1 MLTLLATFTLIV
13 GLFLTFFPPGGQVKF
28 SNFYCRTLYLISTQY
43 FFYLSLM
50 NQILPWQ
57 LLESG
62 PSGTYLN
69 RSNLRLHPGC
79 TALIKPACRCWKGSK
94 FWWCHQASICSSF
107 LHYWWFYSSV
117 KKQLRTQ
124 QSSQRAGHLTTL
136 LSLLLSPA
144 SQRGRKKY
152 DWININLVS
161 SIWIRKQTRK
171 FLLHSRSFLY
181 SPVGCRNPWGKKH

>member
-57 LLESG
+57 LLESE

-69 RSNLRLHPGC
+69 RSSLRLHPGC
-79 TALIKPACRCWKGSK
+79 TALIRPACRRWKGSK
-94 FWWCHQASICSSF
+94 FWCGVTRPQSVAFSCTTDDFIALKKTTQNPAIIPEDRASYNPTVIIAVASIT
-107 LHYWWFYSSV
+107 
-117 KKQLRTQ
+117 K
-124 QSSQRAGHLTTL
+124 
-136 LSLLLSPA
+136 
-144 SQRGRKKY
+144 RKEK
-152 DWININLVS
+152 
-161 SIWIRKQTRK
+161 IW
-171 FLLHSRSFLY
+171 L
-181 SPVGCRNPWGKKH
+181 N